1 MTTLL
6 AALAW
11 QQVATA
17 SRTPAIWVAIIGH
30 VLLLSLYV
38 IVWGDGIPL
47 AGARAPFE
55 QFTTAYTALMVVLLP
70 WVATRCLG
78 VGTRNDVAIRAVLT
92 AQRPLVVV
100 FGATLGLAVVLLMV
114 IVTGLP
120 VIVLAQQTSEHSSWE
135 VARLVARFAG
145 LGACLAPVSLAAT
158 LLSESRLWGWVL
170 GIVASSVLAA
180 ATPAGLAGSTMLW
193 PIAGGAVAIVADHAE
208 RRWRYLAED
217 AR

>member
-1 MTTLL
+1 MTTPL

-17 SRTPAIWVAIIGH
+17 SRTPAIWVAVIGH
-30 VLLLSLYV
+30 VLALSLYFV
-38 IVWGDGIPL
+38 VWGDGVPL

-70 WVATRCLG
+70 WVAARCRG
-78 VGTRNDVAIRAVLT
+78 VGTRNDLAIRAVLT
-92 AQRPLVVV
+92 AQRPPIVV
-100 FGATLGLAVVLLMV
+100 FGATLGLAVVLLTV

-120 VIVLAQQTSEHSSWE
+120 VIVLAQQTSERSSWE
-135 VARLVARFAG
+135 VARVVARIAG
-145 LGACLAPVSLAAT
+145 LGACMAPVSLAAT
-158 LLSESRLWGWVL
+158 LVSESPLWGWLL

-180 ATPAGLAGSTMLW
+180 ATPVGLVGSTMLW
-193 PIAGGAVAIVADHAE
+193 PIAGCAVAIVADHAQ
-208 RRWRYLAED
+208 RRWRYLAEH